1 MKKGIIVLLIAVL
14 VAGFAFA
21 GKLTGDATI
30 KFDTDL
36 KAKTWGFANTQSWKY
51 TFSFEYD
58 TTKVEVKGETN
69 AWAELAITGSAKAA
83 VSNGT
88 AASANFNNTYTV
100 SLSKANINFNIGE
113 KVLTFGILNAGSA
126 TDYAKA
132 YWGGNA
138 AYNVV
143 KGPSKILPGFTVS
156 YDGFSGG
163 FGARGRWT
171 EDDSFYNMFLHAQTK
186 SFEFAEKKVTVQA
199 GIWATLSN
207 DPTILG
213 NDWKDNKIF
222 GGSVK
227 AHYGLAADKK
237 AGTNE
242 SAVVANLAADLK
254 YDTKNEL
261 FLFEVAADAKYNI
274 TEDAKENVKLE
285 VYLAPGKAAAAA
297 KYTGDDEKKLVLDG
311 KIAYSGH
318 TFELGEKASLALSG
332 SVEIRDS
339 LISKRELIVE
349 AKEVLTLKVEKS
361 LVFTFTETYKV
372 LVAKELAVVAEA
384 KYTAKDDKFVA
395 TAKVSPTFLF
405 DDSDATDLL
414 KQLKF
419 EAEIYTTKIVDKAK
433 LGIKYSRAD
442 FIKDTTT
449 DKIKDAGLISA
460 YATITF

>member
-58 TTKVEVKGETN
+58 TTKVEVKGETK

-100 SLSKANINFNIGE
+100 SLSKADIVFLLGE
-113 KVLTFGILNAGSA
+113 KELRFGILNAGSA

-156 YDGFSGG
+156 YDGFTGG

-171 EDDSFYNMFLHAQTK
+171 EDDSFYNMFLHAETK
-186 SFEFAEKKVTVQA
+186 KFEFAEKKVNVQA

-207 DPTILG
+207 DPSILG

-237 AGTNE
+237 AGTSE
-242 SAVVANLAADLK
+242 SAVVANVAADLK

-274 TEDAKENVKLE
+274 TEDAKENVRLD
-285 VYLAPGKAAAAA
+285 VYLAPGKALAPA
-297 KYTGDDEKKLVLDG
+297 KYTGDYEKALLLDA
-311 KIAYSGH
+311 KVSYSGH
-318 TFELGEKASLALSG
+318 TFDFGEDVSLVLSG
-332 SVEIRDS
+332 AVEIRDA
-339 LISKRELIVE
+339 LIDKRELIVS
-349 AKEVLTLKVEKS
+349 AKEVVNLIEKKTLI
-361 LVFTFTETYKV
+361 FTFTEEYKV
-372 LVAKELAVVAEA
+372 LVAKTLAVVARVDYKPE
-384 KYTAKDDKFVA
+384 KFSA
-395 TAKVSPTFLF
+395 WAQVSPTFLL
-405 DDSDATDLL
+405 DSEESTDLL
-414 KQLKF
+414 TQLKF
-419 EAEIYTTKIVDKAK
+419 ECGIKTTKIVDKAE
-433 LGIKYSRAD
+433 LGLTYTRAD
-442 FIKDTTT
+442 FIKVADE
-449 DKIKDAGLISA
+449 IKDKGLISA
-460 YATITF
+460 YAKIAF

>member
-1 MKKGIIVLLIAVL
+1 MKKSIIVLLIAVL

-58 TTKVEVKGETN
+58 TTKVEVKGETK

-83 VSNGT
+83 VSNGA

-138 AYNVV
+138 AYNIV

-207 DPTILG
+207 DPSILG

-222 GGSVK
+222 GGSLK

-285 VYLAPGKAAAAA
+285 VYLAPGKAISTA
-297 KYTGDDEKKLVLDG
+297 KYTGDYEKALLLDAKLS
-311 KIAYSGH
+311 YSGH
-318 TFELGEKASLALSG
+318 TFDFGDDVSLVLSG
-332 SVEIRDS
+332 SAEIRDS
-339 LISKRELIVE
+339 LIDKRELILT
-349 AKEVLTLKVEKS
+349 AKEVVNLIEKKTLI
-361 LVFTFTETYKV
+361 FTFTEEYKV
-372 LVAKELAVVAEA
+372 LVAKTLAVVARVDYKPE
-384 KYTAKDDKFVA
+384 KFSA
-395 TAKVSPTFLF
+395 WAQVSPTFLL
-405 DDSDATDLL
+405 DKEESTDLL
-414 KQLKF
+414 TQLKF
-419 EAEIYTTKIVDKAK
+419 ECGIKTTKIVDKAE
-433 LGIKYSRAD
+433 LGLTYTRAD
-442 FIKDTTT
+442 FIKVADE
-449 DKIKDAGLISA
+449 IKDKGLISA
-460 YATITF
+460 YAKIAF